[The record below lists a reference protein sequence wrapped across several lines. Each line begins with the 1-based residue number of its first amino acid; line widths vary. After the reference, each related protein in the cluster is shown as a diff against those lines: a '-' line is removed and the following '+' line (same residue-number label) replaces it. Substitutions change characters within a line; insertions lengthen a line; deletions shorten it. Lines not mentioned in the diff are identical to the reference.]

1 MLVVGLGL
9 CLVGGCGDDA
19 ASGETDAGTS
29 SSSTG
34 TVTVDSSSSG
44 GAGPSSTS
52 QPETTTGSSSSSS
65 DGTESSGEDTGS
77 SSSGGIDATT
87 LRELADRVGMR
98 VGAAIK
104 PFELSNDPAYAEV
117 IAEEFNL
124 VTPEYSAKWGPLQPS
139 ADVWNF
145 DELDLLVETAVANGQ
160 DFKGHTLVW
169 YYDVPK
175 WAQGLGA
182 AELQAAL
189 DTHIET
195 TVTRYADRIW
205 AWDVVNEAVA
215 DGLSGNEAPIDR
227 LRDNIFVQRLGP
239 GYIGDAFRRAREA
252 DADALLAYND
262 YDIIGPG
269 PKSDAVYEL
278 MVQLLSEGVPVD
290 VIGFQTHLSVER
302 YPGPDVIRANFQ
314 RFAALGLEIHIS
326 EMDVATR
333 TVGGA
338 PEDRL
343 EVQRLAYQS
352 VVAVCATE
360 PACTTVSLWGVS
372 DDYSWLNSPESPDI
386 PLIFD
391 ADKARKPAY
400 DGVWSGL
407 LGQGTDEGA
416 NIVLNGDFE
425 AGAANWETLGGTLSI
440 ADGLGQ
446 GGSFGARVSDR
457 TEIWM
462 GPSQPLVGRFAGM
475 TSWVFRSQVRV
486 SSGTQRVG
494 QVLRV
499 GAQDDA
505 EYLGVRST
513 SATTEF
519 TTLSSIYTVSDG
531 GLPPE
536 VLMYLEGPEP
546 GVDLFVD
553 DVVVAPVTR

>member
-1 MLVVGLGL
+1 MVLVGLGL
-9 CLVGGCGDDA
+9 CLAGGCGDDV
-19 ASGETDAGTS
+19 ASGETDAGS
-29 SSSTG
+29 SGSSTG
-34 TVTVDSSSSG
+34 AVAPGSSSSG
-44 GAGPSSTS
+44 TSTS
-52 QPETTTGSSSSSS
+52 QPETTTGDTSSSSQGS
-65 DGTESSGEDTGS
+65 ESSAEETGS
-77 SSSGGIDATT
+77 SSTGDTNAAT

-98 VGAAIK
+98 IGAAIK

-124 VTPEYSAKWGPLQPS
+124 VTPEYSAKWAPLQPS
-139 ADVWNF
+139 PDVWNF
-145 DELDLLVETAVANGQ
+145 DELDLLVDAAVANGQ

-169 YYDVPK
+169 YFDVPK
-175 WAQGLGA
+175 WAQELGA
-182 AELQAAL
+182 AELQAAV

-195 TVTRYADRIW
+195 TVSRYADRIW

-215 DGLSGNEAPIDR
+215 DGLSGNEAPVDR

-269 PKSDAVYEL
+269 PKSDAVYDL

-302 YPGPDVIRANFQ
+302 YPGPDVIRANLQ

-333 TVGGA
+333 SVGGD

-343 EVQRLAYQS
+343 EVQRLAFQS

-372 DDYSWLNSPESPDI
+372 DDYSWLNSADSPDI

-407 LGQGTDEGA
+407 LGEGTDEGA
-416 NIVLNGDFE
+416 SIVLNGDFE

-462 GPSQPLVGRFAGM
+462 GPSQPLVGGFAGM

-486 SSGTQRVG
+486 SSGRQRVG

-499 GAQDDA
+499 GPEDDA
-505 EYLGVRST
+505 AYLGVRST

-531 GLPPE
+531 GFPPE
-536 VLMYLEGPEP
+536 VLMYLEGPEA